1 MNLIELQ
8 GVRKYYRQGG
18 LLGAKNKV
26 EVLNGVDLVVRPGQ
40 CLGLLGAS
48 GCGKSTAGRL
58 ALGLEKPDAGGVF
71 YKGRDLKELSGEEWK
86 NFRRNSQVVFQNSH
100 GAVNP
105 RHRAWRIVTE
115 SLSNFSAMNHNDLRD
130 QAVGLLQR
138 VGLSAADLD
147 KLPHQFSGGELQRVC
162 VARALALKP
171 EFILLDEAVS
181 SLDMLSQSRVLDL
194 LAELKAETGAAFL
207 FISHDLR
214 VLLKISDSLVI
225 MDQGRITSHVEDMAE
240 LERAGAVYDPAFV
253 KLAGA
258 VLPAE
263 PVHHA

>member
-8 GVRKYYRQGG
+8 GVDKHYRQGG

-26 EVLNGVDLVVRPGQ
+26 EVLKGVDLVVKPGQ

-48 GCGKSTAGRL
+48 GCGKSTTGRL
-58 ALGLEKPDAGGVF
+58 ALGLEKPDAGGVL
-71 YKGRDLKELSGEEWK
+71 YKGRDLRELSGEERQK
-86 NFRRNSQVVFQNSH
+86 FRRNSQVVFQNSH

-105 RHRAWRIVTE
+105 RHWAWMIIAE
-115 SLSNFSAMNHNDLRD
+115 PLSNFETLDRNGLRD
-130 QAVGLLQR
+130 KAAELLKR
-138 VGLSAADLD
+138 VGLSANDLD
-147 KLPHQFSGGELQRVC
+147 KLPHQFSGGELQRIC
-162 VARALALKP
+162 IARALSLKP

-181 SLDMLSQSRVLDL
+181 SLDMLSQSRILDL
-194 LAELKAETGAAFL
+194 LAELKAETGTAFL

-214 VLLKISDSLVI
+214 VLLKISDSLAV
-225 MDQGRITSHVEDMAE
+225 MDQGRITSQVEDMAE
-240 LERAGAVYDPAFV
+240 LERPEAVYDPAFV

-263 PVHHA
+263 PIQPA